1 MAPRRRLD
9 TELVRR
15 GLVASREQART
26 AIEGGRVTVA
36 GAVADKPARM
46 VAAGEPLLLL
56 GPPPRFVSRGGE
68 KLDAALDRFAV
79 DVAGRRALDAGAS
92 TGGFTHCLLQRGA
105 AAVVATDVGTGQL
118 AWSLRND
125 PRVTVMERCN
135 VRYL

>member
-26 AIEGGRVTVA
+26 AIEGGRVPVA

-46 VAAGEPLLLL
+46 VAAGEPLLVL

-92 TGGFTHCLLQRGA
+92 TGGFTDCLLQRGA
-105 AAVVATDVGTGQL
+105 A
-118 AWSLRND
+118 
-125 PRVTVMERCN
+125 RVTA
-135 VRYL
+135 